1 MTISLSEKQQCVVV
15 VGVGASQGIGAAVSR
30 RFAQEGLKV
39 YVVGRTLEKA
49 EQIATEIKNNHGD
62 AVAYCLDA
70 EDPIQVQ
77 QLFQSISLSQEQ
89 LVAVIHNVGGN
100 VPSIFLQSS
109 LTFFSKMWHSTFLS
123 AL

>member
-62 AVAYCLDA
+62 AVGYCLDA

-89 LVAVIHNVGGN
+89 LVAVIHNVGEI
-100 VPSIFLQSS
+100 SLQ
-109 LTFFSKMWHSTFLS
+109 FSCSHH
-123 AL
+123 

>member
-49 EQIATEIKNNHGD
+49 EQIATEIKNNCCTCIG
-62 AVAYCLDA
+62 
-70 EDPIQVQ
+70 
-77 QLFQSISLSQEQ
+77 
-89 LVAVIHNVGGN
+89 
-100 VPSIFLQSS
+100 SS
-109 LTFFSKMWHSTFLS
+109 ASKQ
-123 AL
+123 